1 MLSDRALARLTI
13 LMPDAGVRLAGRSQT
28 ALYRWTAGRLGGRFG
43 RGPVLLLTTT
53 GRRSGKPR
61 CTAVLYGKDG
71 GRLVVIGSNTGSERP
86 PAWALNLLA
95 NPEAEVRIGRTRTR
109 VRAREVDGSQRMR
122 LWQLMSEQYLGFDIY
137 RTRTARDLK
146 VFVLDP
152 L

>member
-61 CTAVLYGKDG
+61 CTAVLCGKDG
-71 GRLVVIGSNTGSERP
+71 SRLVVIGSNTGSERP
-86 PAWALNLLA
+86 PAWALNLR
-95 NPEAEVRIGRTRTR
+95 PTPKPRCGSV
-109 VRAREVDGSQRMR
+109 AREPVSAPGRSTAASERGSG
-122 LWQLMSEQYLGFDIY
+122 SS
-137 RTRTARDLK
+137 
-146 VFVLDP
+146 
-152 L
+152 